1 MIRKEQGYIDYEMVV
16 DLDLGILGVA
26 AIIKHKKHNDT
37 DSSGLKTEYSKG
49 LNKKGLE
56 SMGFS

>member
-1 MIRKEQGYIDYEMVV
+1 MVV

>member
-1 MIRKEQGYIDYEMVV
+1 MVV

-26 AIIKHKKHNDT
+26 ATIKHKKQVGT

-56 SMGFS
+56 GMGFS